1 MEKRKHTLSLSFV
14 LLRFVAGMFV
24 TMLLCFMIWSLVTV
38 SYTHLLAAIAAGA
51 DGLIVEVHNNPEKA
65 WSDGAQSLKPE
76 KFKTMIEK
84 GRVIAQVIGRDI

>member
-1 MEKRKHTLSLSFV
+1 MS
-14 LLRFVAGMFV
+14 
-24 TMLLCFMIWSLVTV
+24 
-38 SYTHLLAAIAAGA
+38 LAAIAAGA

-65 WSDGAQSLKPE
+65 WSDGAQSLKPG